1 MLCKSRPRHAGV
13 IQPWLDCNPTDLG
26 SLFSAK
32 KGKRNTLPNIEKP
45 VNKAS
50 LCRFATMLY
59 EFIILTYLNNVSVFS
74 IFFLCL
80 FLALL
85 GQLSTPVQRHAA
97 VMCNSCQHRHGVL
110 GQVGQVGQVKSHSS
124 PCTKIWCITKTVKI
138 TIHIIHTY
146 NIYIIYIYI
155 LYYIYIY

>member
-50 LCRFATMLY
+50 LCHFATMLY
-59 EFIILTYLNNVSVFS
+59 EFIILTYLNHIFYMFSIFLIYVNNVSVFS
-74 IFFLCL
+74 LFFLCL
-80 FLALL
+80 FLAFL
-85 GQLSTPVQRHAA
+85 GQLSPVQRHAA
-97 VMCNSCQHRHGVL
+97 VMGNSCQHRHGVL
-110 GQVGQVGQVKSHSS
+110 GQVGQVGQV
-124 PCTKIWCITKTVKI
+124 
-138 TIHIIHTY
+138 
-146 NIYIIYIYI
+146 I
-155 LYYIYIY
+155 LYYII